1 MSMRSF
7 LYCLFTLF
15 ALLVQS
21 CIGGEI
27 KIVNLRTE
35 YLTEPIGIDSKAP
48 RFTWEYAG
56 GKECQPIT
64 SYQISIGTRK
74 DDLRPYVEE
83 FKFEPCTRYYWKVTA
98 WIENDTKK
106 IESDVASFET
116 GMMSIKNWK
125 GIWITDSYD
134 KEYEP
139 APMFRK
145 TFVINKKVKA
155 ARLYIASG
163 GYHEIFLNQN
173 RVGNHYLDP
182 GYTQFDKR
190 CLYVSHDVTSYVKK
204 GTNVV
209 CMVLGNGWYNEQSVA
224 VWGFHEAKW
233 RSRPCVLANL
243 ILTYDDDATDV
254 ISTDQSWLTST
265 GHYLYNSLYSGDVY
279 DARMEED
286 GWKSANFDDGHWSHA
301 RQTTAP
307 TDNIV
312 SQAMPPIR
320 IVDEVCPQSV
330 KKINDSIYVYSFHKN
345 MSGFCRLKIK
355 GKRGTKISLSYGE
368 LLKSDGRL
376 EQGNVN
382 VYYHPVKPY
391 EKFQTDTY
399 ILKGEGVEVFQ
410 PSFTYH
416 GFQYVEVEA
425 SEKVDL
431 DKSSLTAL
439 FLHTDLQPVGKFECS
454 SPLLNKIWDATM
466 QTYLSNIHSIPTDCP
481 QREKNGWTADAHIAI
496 DLALLGFDGITF
508 YEKWMNDVLDNQ
520 HPDGDFSGIIPSN
533 GWGYGKWYGP
543 VWDAALFVIPEAL
556 YKYYG
561 DTRCIQNLYPTMKRY
576 LDYLKRS
583 ETADGCID
591 FGLGDWVYWKSITNV
606 EFVSTAYYY
615 RDCVLMAQF
624 SDLIGQESKTFRLKA
639 DSLKALLNEKYYN
652 QATGFYAEGT
662 QTAQALALY
671 FDLPDKNE
679 KLRVAENLHKLVMSN
694 NYFLDCGLIG
704 TKVVLPMLVKYGYMS
719 DAMKILMQT
728 DAPSW
733 GYWVEKMGYTTLPET
748 WTLSPEFKDASL
760 NHVFMGDV
768 SAWMM
773 KTLAGINP
781 DEAEPGFAEFV
792 LTPHFVKELDWVKGS
807 YHSVKGLISCQWKRI
822 GDRIECEVQVPVGVK
837 AVLQLKNERKQ
848 VCPGKHRFE
857 ISDNVTE

>member
-1 MSMRSF
+1 M
-7 LYCLFTLF
+7 
-15 ALLVQS
+15 
-21 CIGGEI
+21 
-27 KIVNLRTE
+27 
-35 YLTEPIGIDSKAP
+35 
-48 RFTWEYAG
+48 
-56 GKECQPIT
+56 
-64 SYQISIGTRK
+64 
-74 DDLRPYVEE
+74 
-83 FKFEPCTRYYWKVTA
+83 
-98 WIENDTKK
+98 
-106 IESDVASFET
+106 
-116 GMMSIKNWK
+116 
-125 GIWITDSYD
+125 
-134 KEYEP
+134 
-139 APMFRK
+139 
-145 TFVINKKVKA
+145 
-155 ARLYIASG
+155 
-163 GYHEIFLNQN
+163 
-173 RVGNHYLDP
+173 
-182 GYTQFDKR
+182 
-190 CLYVSHDVTSYVKK
+190 
-204 GTNVV
+204 
-209 CMVLGNGWYNEQSVA
+209 
-224 VWGFHEAKW
+224 
-233 RSRPCVLANL
+233 
-243 ILTYDDDATDV
+243 
-254 ISTDQSWLTST
+254 
-265 GHYLYNSLYSGDVY
+265 
-279 DARMEED
+279 
-286 GWKSANFDDGHWSHA
+286 
-301 RQTTAP
+301 
-307 TDNIV
+307 
-312 SQAMPPIR
+312 
-320 IVDEVCPQSV
+320 
-330 KKINDSIYVYSFHKN
+330 
-345 MSGFCRLKIK
+345 
-355 GKRGTKISLSYGE
+355 
-368 LLKSDGRL
+368 
-376 EQGNVN
+376 N

-615 RDCVLMAQF
+615 RDYVQMTQF

-671 FDLPDKNE
+671 FDLPDKSE
-679 KLRVAENLHKLVMSN
+679 KLRVAENLHKLVTSN

-781 DEAEPGFAEFV
+781 DEAELGFAEFV

-822 GDRIECEVQVPVGVK
+822 GDKIECEVQVPVGVK
-837 AVLQLKNERKQ
+837 AVLELKNERKQ
-848 VCPGKHRFE
+848 VCSGKHRFE

>member
-1 MSMRSF
+1 
-7 LYCLFTLF
+7 
-15 ALLVQS
+15 
-21 CIGGEI
+21 
-27 KIVNLRTE
+27 
-35 YLTEPIGIDSKAP
+35 
-48 RFTWEYAG
+48 
-56 GKECQPIT
+56 
-64 SYQISIGTRK
+64 
-74 DDLRPYVEE
+74 
-83 FKFEPCTRYYWKVTA
+83 
-98 WIENDTKK
+98 
-106 IESDVASFET
+106 
-116 GMMSIKNWK
+116 
-125 GIWITDSYD
+125 
-134 KEYEP
+134 
-139 APMFRK
+139 
-145 TFVINKKVKA
+145 
-155 ARLYIASG
+155 
-163 GYHEIFLNQN
+163 
-173 RVGNHYLDP
+173 
-182 GYTQFDKR
+182 
-190 CLYVSHDVTSYVKK
+190 
-204 GTNVV
+204 
-209 CMVLGNGWYNEQSVA
+209 
-224 VWGFHEAKW
+224 
-233 RSRPCVLANL
+233 
-243 ILTYDDDATDV
+243 
-254 ISTDQSWLTST
+254 
-265 GHYLYNSLYSGDVY
+265 
-279 DARMEED
+279 MEED

-330 KKINDSIYVYSFHKN
+330 KNINDSIYVYSFPKN
-345 MSGFCRLKIK
+345 MSGFCRLKIR

-615 RDCVLMAQF
+615 RDYVQMTQF

-671 FDLPDKNE
+671 FDLPDKSE